1 MMYLKIHESQ
11 RGRIVAVCDE
21 ELIGKVLK
29 GDDVELDLDRYRSFY
44 IGEKA
49 DDEQVRQA
57 LKRFDSA
64 NLVGKDSIEVAL
76 AMGLAGKGD
85 VTYIKKTPYMQI
97 YKL

>member
-21 ELIGKVLK
+21 GLVGKVLK
-29 GDDVELDLDRYRSFY
+29 EDDVEIDLDRYRSFY
-44 IGEKA
+44 MGEKA

-57 LKRFDSA
+57 LERFDSA
-64 NLVGKDSIEVAL
+64 NLVGNDAVEVAL
-76 AMGLAGKGD
+76 EMGLADRGD